1 MANENSSVE
10 VIHFTDPAC
19 PWAYSAS
26 PAHAVLRWRF
36 GAQLD
41 WRLVTIGLA
50 ERAEDYAARGYDP
63 RASALGLLNFRRFG
77 MPLAPRARPR
87 LMGTARGC
95 RAVVATRLNH
105 PGREHAALR
114 ALQFAW
120 FTTPALMDD
129 DAEVLTALRGLE
141 GIDAEA
147 VVAALDSVEVS
158 EAYEADRREARTA
171 EGSPTE
177 AQGRAAATDG
187 PVRYTAPSLQFRR
200 GDRSLEAGGFQ
211 PIEAYDVC
219 LANLD
224 PGLERREPASS
235 AAEAVAAFPEGL
247 TTQEVAAIMAP
258 HLAPVDRAGAERS
271 LVEAQ
276 ADGAVTRAPIGDDAS
291 WLPISG

>member
-63 RASALGLLNFRRFG
+63 RASALGRLNFRRFG
-77 MPLAPRARPR
+77 MPLAPQARPR

-120 FTTPALMDD
+120 FTTDALMDSD
-129 DAEVLTALRGLE
+129 DAILAALRGVE
-141 GIDAEA
+141 GVDADGI
-147 VVAALDSVEVS
+147 VAALDEAEVS
-158 EAYEADRREARTA
+158 AAYEADRGEARTA
-171 EGSPTE
+171 AGSPTE
-177 AQGRAAATDG
+177 AQGRSASTDG
-187 PVRYTAPSLQFRR
+187 PVRFTAPSLQFRFGER
-200 GDRSLEAGGFQ
+200 CLEAGGFQ

-224 PGLERREPASS
+224 PGLERRAPAGSG
-235 AAEAVAAFPEGL
+235 AEAVAAFP
-247 TTQEVAAIMAP
+247 
-258 HLAPVDRAGAERS
+258 D
-271 LVEAQ
+271 
-276 ADGAVTRAPIGDDAS
+276 
-291 WLPISG
+291 